1 MSDQLPASSVTAA
14 IAIAVAIIDDEAL
27 VRQGLTLI
35 LEAAPGLTVVGSGDG
50 TEALALVRERCPQ
63 VVLLDIRM
71 PQVDGLTVLRELTAL
86 PDPPHIVMLTTFD
99 MDDYVRTALDLGAA
113 GYLLKDTDPELLP
126 QYVRTAASGGVV
138 LAPLPAQRMREAVR
152 AGGTDHDAVARIAQL
167 TEREREVLVR
177 VAQGDSNTEISRALL
192 LSVGT
197 VKDHVSAILAKLSV
211 SGRVPAALLAER
223 AGLLRTE
230 VTR

>member
-1 MSDQLPASSVTAA
+1 MSDQPTASSVTA
-14 IAIAVAIIDDEAL
+14 AIAVAIIDDEAL
-27 VRQGLTLI
+27 VRQGLTLM
-35 LEAAPGLTVVGSGDG
+35 LEAAPDLTVVGSGDG

-71 PQVDGLTVLRELTAL
+71 PQVDGLTVLRELMAL
-86 PDPPHIVMLTTFD
+86 PDPPHVIMLTTFD

-126 QYVRTAASGGVV
+126 QYVRTAAGGGVV
-138 LAPLPAQRMREAVR
+138 LAPIPAQRMREAVR
-152 AGGTDHDAVARIAQL
+152 EGGTDHDAVARIAQL

-177 VAQGDSNTEISRALL
+177 LAQGDSNTEISRQLL
-192 LSVGT
+192 VSVGT

>member
-1 MSDQLPASSVTAA
+1 MSDQLPASSVTA
-14 IAIAVAIIDDEAL
+14 AIAVAIIDDEAL

-152 AGGTDHDAVARIAQL
+152 AGGTDPDAVARIAQL

>member
-1 MSDQLPASSVTAA
+1 MSDQLPASSVTA
-14 IAIAVAIIDDEAL
+14 AIAVAIIDDEAL

>member
-1 MSDQLPASSVTAA
+1 MSDQLPASSVTA
-14 IAIAVAIIDDEAL
+14 AIAVAIIDDEAL

-138 LAPLPAQRMREAVR
+138 LAPLPAQRIREAVR